1 MNDPIRT
8 RYLADLGIRPPGTPH
23 VGPADSASDRS
34 FSVDATLGSESRTSS
49 MASLRSTMPPPPAA
63 APEVAASQAEAS
75 EAQSAAQEPE
85 PLAGI
90 DTQAIQKG
98 LESAEKVGVKAAKLT
113 FWGKLAGAVVTGLAI
128 VAFGIATGGAGP
140 LAIAGLALTS
150 AYFLKSCADVHMARL
165 QLQNAKAQEAGQ
177 PPPHRLPCGA
187 DALAHVLYT
196 PFSKWA
202 TKGIDPSDTEALGA
216 ARQKAK
222 NWAKGVS
229 TGVDLALGVSAVAV
243 TGAATGKIG
252 ESLGALGVRVLCNVL
267 TSMVVRTPPEIYQ
280 EKSLELARRDLTH
293 VEQQLQSID
302 IGNPPTSNDPDA
314 LAMYLEKYQIQ
325 SALQERFEGVK
336 NRFEAQLEA
345 YRAGILG
352 VDMTRRADMV
362 DGLSAV
368 LGAGSDA
375 TDFTVG
381 AIEHVPVEGGALTSI
396 AVLAMQLTRSA
407 SYLKKQKGL
416 EDRLLQALLEMD
428 KDLKRVNKDILEFT
442 TMLGMVPPE
451 FPTQA
456 AQEDDRLLAD
466 AIRVLAS

>member
-1 MNDPIRT
+1 
-8 RYLADLGIRPPGTPH
+8 
-23 VGPADSASDRS
+23 
-34 FSVDATLGSESRTSS
+34 
-49 MASLRSTMPPPPAA
+49 
-63 APEVAASQAEAS
+63 
-75 EAQSAAQEPE
+75 
-85 PLAGI
+85 
-90 DTQAIQKG
+90 
-98 LESAEKVGVKAAKLT
+98 
-113 FWGKLAGAVVTGLAI
+113 
-128 VAFGIATGGAGP
+128 
-140 LAIAGLALTS
+140 
-150 AYFLKSCADVHMARL
+150 MARL

-177 PPPHRLPCGA
+177 PLPHRLPCGA
-187 DALAHVLYT
+187 NALAHVLYT

-252 ESLGALGVRVLCNVL
+252 QSLGALGVRVLCNAL
-267 TSMVVRTPPEIYQ
+267 TSLVVRTPPQSYQ
-280 EKSLELARRDLTH
+280 EESLELARRDLTH

-314 LAMYLEKYQIQ
+314 LAMYLEKYQKQ

-336 NRFEAQLEA
+336 NRFEAKLQA

-375 TDFTVG
+375 TDLTVG

-396 AVLAMQLTRSA
+396 GMLVMQCARAA
-407 SYLKKQKGL
+407 SSLKKQEGL

-428 KDLKRVNKDILEFT
+428 KDLKRVNKDILDFT
-442 TMLGMVPPE
+442 TMLGMVPKE

-456 AQEDDRLLAD
+456 AQEEIRLLAD
-466 AIRVLAS
+466 PIRVLAS